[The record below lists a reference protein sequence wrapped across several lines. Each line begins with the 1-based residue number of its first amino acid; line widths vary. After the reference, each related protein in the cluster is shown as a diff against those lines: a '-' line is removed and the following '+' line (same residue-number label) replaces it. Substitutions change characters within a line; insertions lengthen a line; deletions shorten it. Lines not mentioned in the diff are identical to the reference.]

1 MKKIDLLEGSIV
13 KTLLYLALP
22 IMGTSF
28 LQMAYNLTDM
38 IWIGRLG
45 SDAVAS
51 VGTAGFYVW
60 LSMAFIRLIQVGTEV
75 NVSQSLGA
83 KKNELANR
91 FANGAIHM
99 AVVISLVYSAIVILL
114 SRPLIE
120 FFKLGSTTVENDAI
134 SYLII
139 VSIGLIFTFLN
150 PIISCIYN
158 GSGDSKTPFK
168 INSIGLVSNLI
179 LDPIFIFV
187 FKMGVL
193 GAAYATVISQ
203 MIVTILLL
211 WMIFGEYKPFA
222 GFKPSFKIDFESKKK
237 VLKMGMPVAIQ
248 SGLFT
253 IFAILIARIIAMYGP
268 SAIAAQ
274 KVGVQVES
282 ISYMT
287 ANGFAVAL
295 GTFTGQNYGAGNI
308 KRVKKGILSACSM
321 MAVFG
326 IFTSLLLFVFAKPI
340 FAIFIS
346 SGPSL
351 DIGISYLR
359 ILAVSQLFMCVE
371 ITIAGGFN
379 GLGKTAPPAYMS
391 IFFTGLRVPFAY
403 LLGRPEVLGLDG
415 IWWSISITSVMKGL
429 IAVGM
434 ISFIIKKL
442 SKLDDKSSAML

>member
-91 FANGAIHM
+91 YANGAIHM
-99 AVVISLVYSAIVILL
+99 AVVISVLYSAVIIIM

-139 VSIGLIFTFLN
+139 VSVGLLFTFLN

-168 INSIGLVSNLI
+168 INSVGLVANLV

-203 MIVTILLL
+203 LIVTILLL
-211 WMIFGEYKPFA
+211 WMIFKEYKPFE
-222 GFKPSFKIDFESKKK
+222 GFKPNFELDLESKKK

-295 GTFTGQNYGAGNI
+295 GSFTGQNYGAGNL

-321 MAVFG
+321 MAGFG

-340 FAIFIS
+340 FSIFIS

-403 LLGRPEVLGLDG
+403 LLGRPETLGLDG
-415 IWWSISITSVMKGL
+415 IWWSISLTSVIKGL
-429 IAVGM
+429 IALGM

-442 SKLDDKSSAML
+442 SKLDDRTSELL

>member
-91 FANGAIHM
+91 YANGAIHM
-99 AVVISLVYSAIVILL
+99 ALVISVLYSAVIIIM

-139 VSIGLIFTFLN
+139 VSVGLLFTFLN

-168 INSIGLVSNLI
+168 INSVGLVANLV

-203 MIVTILLL
+203 LIVTILLL
-211 WMIFGEYKPFA
+211 WMIFKEYKPFE
-222 GFKPSFKIDFESKKK
+222 GFKPNFELDLESKKK

-295 GTFTGQNYGAGNI
+295 GSFTGQNYGAGNL

-321 MAVFG
+321 MAGFG

-340 FAIFIS
+340 FSIFIS

-403 LLGRPEVLGLDG
+403 LLGRPETLGLDG
-415 IWWSISITSVMKGL
+415 IWWSISLTSVIKGL
-429 IAVGM
+429 IALGM

-442 SKLDDKSSAML
+442 SKLDDRTSELL